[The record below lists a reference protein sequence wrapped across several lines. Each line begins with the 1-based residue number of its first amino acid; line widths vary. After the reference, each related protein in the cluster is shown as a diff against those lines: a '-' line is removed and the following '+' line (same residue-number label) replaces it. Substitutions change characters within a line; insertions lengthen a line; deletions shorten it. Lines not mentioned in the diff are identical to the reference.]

1 MHKNKALVSLVFG
14 LGIILI
20 GGFGLLIFGLYQRA
34 SDPDFKFFSENSDK
48 PAQISSAANPTPRL
62 NTNLPVNI
70 SIPLPTGERIK
81 EIEASG
87 NRIIVHITNQAKQD
101 QIMVLDAETGAVI
114 RRLRFDP
121 QP

>member
-48 PAQISSAANPTPRL
+48 PAQISPAANPTPRL

-70 SIPLPTGERIK
+70 SIPLPKGERIK